1 MLMSMTGFGS
11 HEIFIAGIGK
21 ISIELRSTNHKFLET
36 VLHLPEGLLS
46 LEDKFKKEIESKVKR
61 GRTTCAVNITT
72 RRESPSVFIDEKL
85 LKNYITAL
93 ESTKKKFHIKGEVGL
108 DDLIRLPGV
117 LSVSNQEGI
126 KEKIYPQLKDL
137 LSTAVN
143 RLVET
148 RQKEGAALSRHLK
161 TRSQKLKSELH
172 FLQVRY
178 QNIVDRK
185 KVKLNTQ
192 EEQSS
197 FLKESDIS
205 EEIER
210 LGFHIKNFSHK
221 LSKNSPIGKELDF
234 IAQEMQREANT
245 IGAKCCDSL
254 VSVRVIQMKSQ
265 IEKIREQVQN
275 IE

>member
-11 HEIFIAGIGK
+11 CEIVIAGIGK
-21 ISIELRSTNHKFLET
+21 VSIELRSTNHKFLET
-36 VLHLPEGLLS
+36 VSHLPESLLS
-46 LEDKFKKEIESKVKR
+46 LEDKVKKEIEAKVKR
-61 GRTTCAVNITT
+61 GRITCVVNIT
-72 RRESPSVFIDEKL
+72 RKESPTVFIDEKL
-85 LKNYITAL
+85 LKNYISAL
-93 ESTKKKFHIKGEVGL
+93 ENTKKKFHIKGEVGL

-117 LSVSNQEGI
+117 LSVSNQEII
-126 KEKIYPQLKDL
+126 KEKIYPRLKEL

-143 RLVET
+143 RLVGT
-148 RQKEGAALSRHLK
+148 RQKEGAALFKHLK
-161 TRSQKLKSELH
+161 RRAQLLKSELH
-172 FLQVRY
+172 ALQARY
-178 QNIVDRK
+178 QTIVNRK
-185 KVKLNTQ
+185 RAKLNTQ

-210 LGFHIKNFSHK
+210 LEFHIENFSQK
-221 LSKNSPIGKELDF
+221 LSKNSPMGKEFDF

-254 VSVRVIQMKSQ
+254 VSARVIQMKSQ

>member
-1 MLMSMTGFGS
+1 MSMTGFGS
-11 HEIFIAGIGK
+11 HEIVIAGVGK
-21 ISIELRSTNHKFLET
+21 VSIELRSTNHKFLET

-46 LEDKFKKEIESKVKR
+46 LEDKFKKEIESKIKR
-61 GRTTCAVNITT
+61 GRVTCVVNIA
-72 RRESPSVFIDEKL
+72 RRESTSVFIDEKL
-85 LKNYITAL
+85 LKNYILAL
-93 ESTKKKFHIKGEVGL
+93 ENTKKKFHINGEVGL

-117 LSVSNQEGI
+117 LSIANQETV
-126 KEKIYPQLKDL
+126 KEEIYPRLKGL
-137 LSTAVN
+137 LSIAVN
-143 RLVET
+143 KLVGT
-148 RQKEGAALSRHLK
+148 RQKEGAALYRHLK
-161 TRSQKLKSELH
+161 RRSQKLKSELH
-172 FLQVRY
+172 FLQARY
-178 QNIVDRK
+178 KNIVERK
-185 KVKLNTQ
+185 KAKLNTQ

-210 LGFHIKNFSHK
+210 LGFHIKNFSQK

-245 IGAKCCDSL
+245 TGAKCCDSL